1 MSSMNVS
8 KNMDDILAESSS
20 FLKSLLG
27 LSPAAISPNNNNV
40 RTFQCGDMKFPD
52 VSTPLS
58 KILDCVM
65 GSPSQVEAKTSRQR
79 RRLNSETSLNNLLA
93 KNDPPVTRSR
103 TISASAS
110 LQSFDSAKG
119 TPIAASS
126 AISINRNQ
134 TGGSYSHDDGGS
146 MSPISD
152 AGYSINSGTYS
163 VSPTSLFG
171 SESARRSALPSIF
184 DLDPA
189 VTQAV
194 IDLESLQTIS
204 SDYNNNVSGNHHNNL
219 LNTLF
224 GTDGSTATMSR
235 PRQEMDAS
243 LMREEAMMS
252 RSSSLLADR
261 QHVNYMFSTNPADPT
276 SLDRAARLYR
286 NAAALFDA
294 TCTWSGKLPPPRAHA
309 VPLYSCKIFLGGIP
323 WDITESNLIHA
334 FRQFGPI
341 QIEWPV
347 KNNSSPPGRPKGYVY
362 IIFQQEKN
370 VKALLSQCTRSYSDG
385 GSWYYRISSRRLMS
399 KEAQVIPWPV
409 GDSNFVKCPSQ
420 QLDPRMTVFVGAL
433 HGMLNAEGLAHIFN
447 DLFDGVVYA
456 GIDTDRYKYPIG
468 SGRVTFNNWKSYMKA
483 VTAAFIEIK
492 SPKFVKKVQVDPYL
506 ENALCATC
514 NVKQGPYF
522 CRDVSCFQYFCRDC
536 WELRHSMEQFLHHRP
551 LMRSSRTGGG
561 PVTRPVIFLNQGLYG
576 HPFEME

>member
-1 MSSMNVS
+1 
-8 KNMDDILAESSS
+8 MDDILAESSS
-20 FLKSLLG
+20 HLKSLLG
-27 LSPAAISPNNNNV
+27 LSPATSSPNNNNV

-52 VSTPLS
+52 VSTSLS
-58 KILDCVM
+58 KILDRVM
-65 GSPSQVEAKTSRQR
+65 GSQSGVDAKTSRQR
-79 RRLNSETSLNNLLA
+79 RRLSSETNLLA

-103 TISASAS
+103 TVSASGS
-110 LQSFDSAKG
+110 LQSFDSSKG

-134 TGGSYSHDDGGS
+134 TSESDSQDDGGS
-146 MSPISD
+146 TSPPSD
-152 AGYSINSGTYS
+152 AGYSINSENYS
-163 VSPTSLFG
+163 VSPISLFG
-171 SESARRSALPSIF
+171 GDAGMAQSARRSQLLSIF

-194 IDLESLQTIS
+194 IDPEYLQTIS
-204 SDYNNNVSGNHHNNL
+204 GDHNNNVSGNNNL

-224 GTDGSTATMSR
+224 GTDGSITAMSR
-235 PRQEMDAS
+235 PLQDTS
-243 LMREEAMMS
+243 LMREESMLS
-252 RSSSLLADR
+252 RSNSLLAER
-261 QHVNYMFSTNPADPT
+261 QHVDYMFATNPADPT

-294 TCTWSGKLPPPRAHA
+294 SCTWSGKLPPPRAHA
-309 VPLYSCKIFLGGIP
+309 IPLYSCKIFLGGIP

-362 IIFQQEKN
+362 IVFQQEKS

-385 GSWYYRISSRRLMS
+385 GSWYYRISSRRLIS
-399 KEAQVIPWPV
+399 KEVQVIPWPV
-409 GDSNFVKCPSQ
+409 GDSNFVRCPSQ

-536 WELRHSMEQFLHHRP
+536 WELRHSMEQLIHHRP

-561 PVTRPVIFLNQGLYG
+561 PVTRPVVFLSQGLYG
-576 HPFEME
+576 LPFEME

>member
-1 MSSMNVS
+1 MFSSNYS
-8 KNMDDILAESSS
+8 QNMDDILAESSS
-20 FLKSLLG
+20 HLKFLLG
-27 LSPAAISPNNNNV
+27 LSPATSSSDNNNV

-52 VSTPLS
+52 ASTPLS

-65 GSPSQVEAKTSRQR
+65 GSQSQVDSKTSRQR
-79 RRLNSETSLNNLLA
+79 RRFSSETNLLS

-103 TISASAS
+103 TVSASGS
-110 LQSFDSAKG
+110 LQSFDSSKG

-126 AISINRNQ
+126 AISINRDQ
-134 TGGSYSHDDGGS
+134 TSGSSSNDDGGS
-146 MSPISD
+146 ISPLSD

-163 VSPTSLFG
+163 GDAFIAQ
-171 SESARRSALPSIF
+171 SARRSELPSIF

-189 VTQAV
+189 VAQAV
-194 IDLESLQTIS
+194 IDLESVQTIRG
-204 SDYNNNVSGNHHNNL
+204 DHNNNNVRGNHHNNL

-224 GTDGSTATMSR
+224 GTDGSIAAMSR
-235 PRQEMDAS
+235 PRQEMDTS
-243 LMREEAMMS
+243 LMREENMLS
-252 RSSSLLADR
+252 RSNSLLAER
-261 QHVNYMFSTNPADPT
+261 QHLDYMFSTNPADPT

-309 VPLYSCKIFLGGIP
+309 ILLYSCKIFLGGIP

-341 QIEWPV
+341 QVEWPV

-362 IIFQQEKN
+362 VIFQQEKC

-385 GSWYYRISSRRLMS
+385 GSWYYRISSRRLVS

-409 GDSNFVKCPSQ
+409 GDSNFVRCPSQ

-468 SGRVTFNNWKSYMKA
+468 SGRVTFSNWKSYMKA

-522 CRDVSCFQYFCRDC
+522 CRDVRCFQYFCRDC
-536 WELRHSMEQFLHHRP
+536 WELQHSLEQLIHHRP
-551 LMRSSRTGGG
+551 LMRSSRAGGG
-561 PVTRPVIFLNQGLYG
+561 PVTRPVVFLSQGLYG